1 MYLRIEKI
9 EDKGVVCQCRPG
21 PRAISNARRERKIQQ
36 TRKRLPSYPSTIHR
50 VDSIRFLLPVNREA
64 RKDALGTFELGAKR
78 ESAMTRFFYRK
89 NNNRVRVD
97 RSFRPN
103 RIIKSF
109 HQDCV
114 WNTSFI
120 CQDVDWFFKCV
131 FLEENGREMM
141 Q

>member
-50 VDSIRFLLPVNREA
+50 VDSIRFLLPENREA

-89 NNNRVRVD
+89 NNNRVRVISR
-97 RSFRPN
+97 RSFLST
-103 RIIKSF
+103 KSYY
-109 HQDCV
+109 
-114 WNTSFI
+114 
-120 CQDVDWFFKCV
+120 KV
-131 FLEENGREMM
+131 FSPRLCLEY
-141 Q
+141 